1 MKLSLT
7 ISSPGSRFAPIVF
20 RGDYSE
26 QIDRAADIGFR
37 AVELHI
43 RDPGTIDRN
52 ALRRTVE
59 KRKMAVSTIGTGQ
72 AYGEDRIFFTSPDEG
87 VRRAA
92 VQRIK
97 SQIDFASELGAM
109 VIIGLIR
116 GPLPEE
122 ESEKALARI
131 RAADCVRVCGHYA
144 EKIGVRLAVEAINRY
159 ESNFLCTAGETA
171 YFIEEVGSPALG
183 IHLDTFHMNIE
194 EISIEDAIRKHA
206 KRLLHMHL
214 ADSNRWVPG
223 MGHLNFQSILS
234 ALREIGYP
242 GYLSLECL
250 PMPDAQ
256 KAAEHAFRYL
266 EDLQSKL

>member
-1 MKLSLT
+1 MKA
-7 ISSPGSRFAPIVF
+7 ISYA
-20 RGDYSE
+20 
-26 QIDRAADIGFR
+26 
-37 AVELHI
+37 
-43 RDPGTIDRN
+43 
-52 ALRRTVE
+52 
-59 KRKMAVSTIGTGQ
+59 
-72 AYGEDRIFFTSPDEG
+72 
-87 VRRAA
+87 
-92 VQRIK
+92 
-97 SQIDFASELGAM
+97 
-109 VIIGLIR
+109 
-116 GPLPEE
+116 LPE
-122 ESEKALARI
+122 RQP
-131 RAADCVRVCGHYA
+131 H
-144 EKIGVRLAVEAINRY
+144 
-159 ESNFLCTAGETA
+159 
-171 YFIEEVGSPALG
+171 FIEEVGSPALG

-266 EDLQSKL
+266 EDLLSKT